1 MQISW
6 TIWIEF
12 PYQRKAGVDNVN
24 VSAYIS
30 LAYDSLR
37 EAMEA
42 ICISKGYKVLSHIC
56 IGELLKSLFKEF
68 EYEEFDRLRW
78 IRNSI
83 NYYGTKVELKQG
95 KGIISKI
102 FSMKNSLI
110 KKYITPWFI
119 QAWKILQ
126 HTMIYFFLGTTLKPV
141 SSGIIVAL

>member
-1 MQISW
+1 MDLEECFQKGLIKKTEVNENLIKSL
-6 TIWIEF
+6 IEMSKIKENAV
-12 PYQRKAGVDNVN
+12 RKAGVDNVN

-37 EAMEA
+37 EA

-56 IGELLKSLFKEF
+56 IGELLKNIFKEF

-83 NYYGTKVELKQG
+83 NYYGTKVEFKQG
-95 KGIISKI
+95 KEIISKI

-110 KKYITPWFI
+110 KKYITP
-119 QAWKILQ
+119 
-126 HTMIYFFLGTTLKPV
+126 
-141 SSGIIVAL
+141 